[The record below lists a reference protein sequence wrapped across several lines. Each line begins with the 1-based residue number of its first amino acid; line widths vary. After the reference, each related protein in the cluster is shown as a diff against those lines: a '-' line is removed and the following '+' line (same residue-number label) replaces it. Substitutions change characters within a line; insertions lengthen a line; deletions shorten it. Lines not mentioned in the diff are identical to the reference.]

1 MNKII
6 SIALIT
12 GALFGFAGATQFS
25 VGISGSERGINGFA
39 LSVGDYYRVPHNEIL
54 VIERSVPYEEMSV
67 VYFLARQAH
76 RDARYI
82 ADLRLHGLSWWDIS
96 LRLGL
101 DPYVIFAVDT
111 VRYYGPPYGVAYGYN
126 VPGRYRLRDS
136 EIINLVNVRF
146 LSTYH
151 HISADDVI
159 NRRRSGERFMHIDD
173 YYRQNRQNRQY
184 THPRVEERRIERN
197 QREEQIYR
205 EKRNQIEKRNQVE
218 ERNTYRDDRNYR
230 EERQNE
236 RNKERNERRDQ
247 ERGHGN
253 SDRGNREH

>member
-1 MNKII
+1 MNKFI
-6 SIALIT
+6 SITLIT

-25 VGISGSERGINGFA
+25 VGITGSDRGIDGFA
-39 LSVGDYYRVPHNEIL
+39 LSIGDYYRVPNNEIMM
-54 VIERSVPYEEMSV
+54 IQRSVLREEMSV

-76 RDARYI
+76 RDPRFI

-101 DPYVIFAVDT
+101 DPYMLYAVNT
-111 VRYYGPPYGVAYGYN
+111 QRHYGPPYGVAYGYDK
-126 VPGRYRLRDS
+126 PGKYRLRDS

-146 LSTYH
+146 LSDYH
-151 HISADDVI
+151 RIAPDDII

-184 THPRVEERRIERN
+184 THPRVEERRIQRN

-205 EKRNQIEKRNQVE
+205 EKRNQVE

-230 EERQNE
+230 EERQKE

-253 SDRGNREH
+253 SDRGSREHY